1 LEEEQMTMN
10 KRQMRNM
17 PEVFDARPSLVFVV
31 DEDVRIQEYKATASV
46 YLMAE
51 GMTVHNRRAGEIM
64 HCRHSSEVEEGCGR
78 SQFCKDCII
87 RNSVAEAFQGN
98 LVVRRR
104 TKIEFIPDA
113 NRIEIDAQIT
123 AYPVSFQNRPLV
135 LLVIES

>member
-1 LEEEQMTMN
+1 LEEEQMTVN
-10 KRQMRNM
+10 IRQKRNM
-17 PEVFDARPSLVFVV
+17 QGVFDARPSLVFVV

-78 SQFCKDCII
+78 SPFCKDCII
-87 RNSVAEAFQGN
+87 RNSVAVAFQEN
-98 LVVRRR
+98 RVVRRR
-104 TKIEFIPDA
+104 TRIDLIRDANKIEMHA
-113 NRIEIDAQIT
+113 LIT
-123 AYPVSFQNRPLV
+123 ASPVSFRNRPLV